1 MAFPRVQ
8 FPNFFLR
15 EYAPRAFGADSP
27 LVSPVTLVLNV
38 ELQKNPYLN
47 KTKDDTEK
55 QWSRNLRNSGYENRR
70 LETKK
75 NYTKRD

>member
-8 FPNFFLR
+8 FSKFFLG

-27 LVSPVTLVLNV
+27 HVSPVTLVLKV

-55 QWSRNLRNSGYENRR
+55 QWSKNLHNSG
-70 LETKK
+70 
-75 NYTKRD
+75 